1 MEVKMRIVEKKF
13 RGSIICRVLG
23 YPISYGIV
31 KLLLEKG
38 RMSLEEI
45 SSQVQ
50 RSKAAVCFQLTKLRL
65 ANIVRYERKG
75 KKTLYWVK
83 YPEEV
88 KRIFKSCDSLVTRI
102 SRRLEKDF

>member
-1 MEVKMRIVEKKF
+1 MRIVEKKF
-13 RGSIICRVLG
+13 RGSVICRVLG

-31 KLLLEKG
+31 KLLLNRG
-38 RMSLEEI
+38 RMSLDEI
-45 SSQVQ
+45 AQEVK

-65 ANIVRYERKG
+65 ANIIRYERIG

-88 KRIFKSCDSLVTRI
+88 KRIFQSCDSLVARI

>member
-38 RMSLEEI
+38 RMS
-45 SSQVQ
+45 
-50 RSKAAVCFQLTKLRL
+50 
-65 ANIVRYERKG
+65 
-75 KKTLYWVK
+75 
-83 YPEEV
+83 
-88 KRIFKSCDSLVTRI
+88 
-102 SRRLEKDF
+102 RLEKDF